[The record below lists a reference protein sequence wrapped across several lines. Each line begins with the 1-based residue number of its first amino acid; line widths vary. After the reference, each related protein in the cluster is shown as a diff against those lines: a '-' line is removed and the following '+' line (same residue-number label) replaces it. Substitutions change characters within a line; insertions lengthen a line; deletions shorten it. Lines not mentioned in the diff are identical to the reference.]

1 MTAAELK
8 TRLAE
13 KGIHVTGVQLAK
25 MIAMQDSME
34 AAKRGTGKGKPGGV
48 PEPVVAVAKELTG
61 PKPRPLTEYK
71 LGLTRQF
78 MAEGLGRRAI
88 ARKLGCG
95 QKLAMR
101 YIEAVREAG

>member
-1 MTAAELK
+1 MTALELK

-13 KGIHVTGVQLAK
+13 QGITVTGAQLVK
-25 MIAMQDSME
+25 MIAMQDSLA
-34 AAKRGTGKGKPGGV
+34 AAKHGTGKGKPGGV
-48 PEPVVAVAKELTG
+48 PEPVAPTPKELTG
-61 PKPRPLTEYK
+61 PKPRALTPYK